1 MARPDALQKI
11 SKILIARRTE
21 LRKRL
26 SRDLQDLGHSMSHST
41 GDAADAAFGNSGDE
55 MTSQL
60 AQLESKEVAQIEIA
74 LQRITQGRY
83 GVCDVCSKKIP
94 AARLN
99 ALPYCVMCVT
109 CQADVEKD
117 SDWLEVHSGMAWGD
131 IRDSSEDREVDY
143 AAVQAELGK

>member
-11 SKILIARRTE
+11 STNLIGRRNE

-26 SRDLQDLGHSMSHST
+26 SRDLHDLGHSMSHST
-41 GDAADAAFGNSGDE
+41 GDVADAAFGNSGDE

-74 LQRITQGRY
+74 LQRIAQGRY
-83 GVCDVCSKKIP
+83 GICDVCSKKIP
-94 AARLN
+94 VARLN
-99 ALPYCVMCVT
+99 ALPYCVMCVN
-109 CQADVEKD
+109 CQAEVEKD
-117 SDWLEVHSGMAWGD
+117 SDWLEVHSGMAWGE
-131 IRDSSEDREVDY
+131 IRDSSDDREVDY